1 MGGKVI
7 ISETI
12 VFYGYFSFVL
22 FFCKEGKKHLAK
34 VIQNNKNKCFKT
46 KPFKLLSSQSTSQS
60 FRDLTARLL
69 DFNFLFFGIIF
80 KNFKKLSLM

>member
-1 MGGKVI
+1 MVI
-7 ISETI
+7 S
-12 VFYGYFSFVL
+12 VL

-34 VIQNNKNKCFKT
+34 VIQNNKNKYFKT

-80 KNFKKLSLM
+80 